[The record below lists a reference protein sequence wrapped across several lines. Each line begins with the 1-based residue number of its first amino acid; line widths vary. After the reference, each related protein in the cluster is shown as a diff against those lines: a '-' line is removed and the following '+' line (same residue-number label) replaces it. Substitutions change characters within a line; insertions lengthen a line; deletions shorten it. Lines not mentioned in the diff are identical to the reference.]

1 MVRAAGALAWAV
13 GLGFGLPCVFAIWH
27 FASHGTVWSFMG
39 FPTYGGGPFEGIG
52 IHTTVP
58 LLVAFLLACAAEV
71 VVAWL
76 LWNRLRSGAI
86 LALALLPVEF
96 AFWIGFALP
105 VGPAAGLAR
114 TVLILLGWS
123 TLTRRQLRQL
133 RRGRA

>member
-1 MVRAAGALAWAV
+1 MVRTAGALAWAV
-13 GLGFGLPCVFAIWH
+13 GLGFGLPCVIAIWH
-27 FASHGTVWSFMG
+27 FASHGAVWTLMG
-39 FPTYGGGPFEGIG
+39 FPTYGGGPFEEIG

-71 VVAWL
+71 VAACL

-86 LALALLPVEF
+86 LALVLLPVEL

-105 VGPAAGLAR
+105 IGPAAKLAR

-123 TLTRRQLRQL
+123 TLTRRQFRH
-133 RRGRA
+133 RRA

>member
-1 MVRAAGALAWAV
+1 
-13 GLGFGLPCVFAIWH
+13 
-27 FASHGTVWSFMG
+27 
-39 FPTYGGGPFEGIG
+39 
-52 IHTTVP
+52 
-58 LLVAFLLACAAEV
+58 
-71 VVAWL
+71 
-76 LWNRLRSGAI
+76 
-86 LALALLPVEF
+86 VEF